1 MSSLLSFSGRTVET
15 TDSASSTSPDQL
27 SLASSD
33 NSTVPSSP
41 ASVCLDE
48 KLLAT
53 TGLPSSFPALPEST
67 PPSVVSAQDEQTPDS
82 WVKRDD
88 RLIRLT
94 GKHPFNSE
102 AKLADLFAAG
112 FLTPTELFYVRNHG
126 AVPQVDEE
134 ATRNWTLRVHG
145 LVKNECALTL
155 NDLKSKF
162 PVVTL
167 PVTLVCAGN
176 RRKEQNMVLKGL
188 GFSWGAA
195 GVSTALFTGVYLS
208 DVLNYVQP
216 IRPLAKHVVF
226 EGTDSLPNGP
236 YGTSQ
241 QLSWASSKEKGM
253 LLAWSMNGLPLTPD
267 HGFPL
272 RVVIPGQIGGRSVKW
287 LNRIEVSDR
296 ESQHHLHF
304 FDNKVL
310 PTQLS
315 PEQARDEKKWWY
327 DPNMLSRFSP
337 LSLPDLTFTCSDLN
351 VNSAIAQPNHDEMI
365 RVPQE
370 GDDDELFYP
379 IRGYAYAGGGRRVNR
394 VEISFDE
401 GNTWKL
407 AEITYPE
414 DLYRYASYNDE
425 SYGTLDL
432 TERDTCFCWC
442 FWTFPVSMAMLAK
455 SHSIMCRAMDE
466 SLALQQRDMYWNP
479 TGMMNNWWFRIAIH
493 RLESNN
499 QVSLRFEHPTLA
511 GTAQGGWMQRMKEAG
526 QDITSPVF
534 GPVQTNTN
542 QQLTKLSKPTEV
554 ISMKNPDVKRIIT
567 VAELK
572 AQPKEQPWF
581 VVDGEVY
588 DGTGYLDG
596 HPGGADSII
605 LAAGQDA
612 SEDFF
617 AIHSP
622 DAKKK
627 MAAYHIGTLMRG
639 EGDLQDDSSTE
650 DDISPTFLH
659 KTKWKSVKLQTIVPI
674 SPDTSIFRFALQA
687 PDQPLGLP
695 VGQHVYV
702 RLKRKD
708 TGEMVQRAYTP
719 VSREREVGH
728 IDLLV
733 KMYLPTG
740 EYPQGGKMSIGF
752 NQLVV
757 DDTIELKGPLGS
769 FVWNGNGFALWK
781 GVEHRVRNIGLICA
795 GSGITP
801 ILQVLRS
808 VLEDDVNHEV
818 TLWLVDSNRTE
829 QDILCRDELLSFAER
844 KGRIKAHFTLSKSPA
859 EGWSFST
866 GRIDDEM
873 MKAHLPSPDTPDTLI
888 LICGPDGLVQ
898 HTVKPGLER
907 LGWDTSKTLVVF

>member
-1 MSSLLSFSGRTVET
+1 MTSQPFVHTLPIEL
-15 TDSASSTSPDQL
+15 TDSSSSSSPGSL
-27 SLASSD
+27 SD
-33 NSTVPSSP
+33 STAPSSP
-41 ASVCLDE
+41 ASISIDD
-48 KLLAT
+48 KLSLTA
-53 TGLPSSFPALPEST
+53 GLPSHFPALPEST
-67 PPSVVSAQDEQTPDS
+67 PPALVSAQDAETPDN

-94 GKHPFNSE
+94 GKHPFNCE
-102 AKLADLFAAG
+102 AKLGDLFAAG

-126 AVPQVDEE
+126 AVPKVDEE
-134 ATRNWTLRVHG
+134 LAQNWTLRVHG
-145 LVKNECALTL
+145 LVNNECALTMD
-155 NDLKSKF
+155 DLKRKF

-208 DVLNYVQP
+208 DVLEYAQP
-216 IRPLAKHVVF
+216 IRPAAKHVVF

-241 QLSWASSKEKGM
+241 LLSWAANKEKGM
-253 LLAWSMNGLPLTPD
+253 LLAWAMNGLPLTPD

-287 LNRIEVSDR
+287 LNRIEVSNQ
-296 ESQHHLHF
+296 ESQHYLHF

-327 DPNMLSRFSP
+327 DPKYIIN
-337 LSLPDLTFTCSDLN
+337 DLN
-351 VNSAIAQPNHDEMI
+351 VNSAIAKPDHEEVVE
-365 RVPQE
+365 VPQSE
-370 GDDDELFYP
+370 DVNELFYP
-379 IRGYAYAGGGRRVNR
+379 IRGYAYAGGGRRITR
-394 VEISFDE
+394 VEISLDE
-401 GNTWKL
+401 GNTWTL

-414 DLYRYASYNDE
+414 DLYRSVCYNDE
-425 SYGTLDL
+425 SYGSLDL

-442 FWTFPVSMAMLAK
+442 FWTFPASILELAK
-455 SHSIMCRAMDE
+455 SNSIMCRAMDE

-479 TGMMNNWWFRIAIH
+479 TGMMKWFRIAIH
-493 RLESNN
+493 RIELENRT
-499 QVSLRFEHPTLA
+499 VLRFEHPTLA
-511 GTAQGGWMQRMKEAG
+511 GTASGGWMQRMKEAG
-526 QDITSPVF
+526 QSITNPMF
-534 GPVQTNTN
+534 GPARTGVDDSSAV
-542 QQLTKLSKPTEV
+542 LPEPAEV
-554 ISMKNPDVKRIIT
+554 ISMKNPNIKRMIT

-588 DGTGYLDG
+588 DGTGYLAD

-605 LAAGQDA
+605 IAAGQDA

-627 MAAYHIGTLMRG
+627 MAAFHIGTLVAG
-639 EGDLQDDSSTE
+639 EGDLQNDDLVDEE
-650 DDISPTFLH
+650 DSPTFLH
-659 KTKWKSVKLQTIVPI
+659 KTKWKPVKLQTITPI
-674 SPDTSIFRFALQA
+674 SPDTSIFRFALQT
-687 PDQPLGLP
+687 PEQSLGLP
-695 VGQHVYV
+695 VGQHVFV
-702 RLKRKD
+702 RLRRKD

-719 VSREREVGH
+719 VSREQEVGH

-733 KMYLPTG
+733 KMYLPTD

-752 NQLVV
+752 HQLIV

-769 FVWNGNGFALWK
+769 FIWNGNGSALWK
-781 GVEHRVRNIGLICA
+781 GVERRVRNIGLICA

-808 VLEDDVNHEV
+808 VLEDHTDHET
-818 TLWLVDSNRTE
+818 TLWLLDSNRTE
-829 QDILCRDELLSFAER
+829 QDILCRDELLTFAER
-844 KGRIKAHFTLSKSPA
+844 KGRIKAHFTLSKSPN
-859 EGWSFST
+859 EGWTFST
-866 GRIDDEM
+866 GRINDEM
-873 MKAHLPSPDTPDTLI
+873 MKAHLPAPDTPDTLI
-888 LICGPDGLVQ
+888 LICGPDNLIKQ
-898 HTVKPGLER
+898 TVKPGLER